1 MQRLGHIELAG
12 GVGILC
18 VPHEHAVEPH
28 VDRRRRTV
36 EGQTHALP
44 AGQRL
49 AHAIIGSERTPVQCD
64 QIVCGNGGCLRIF
77 MAIPRILDVHILRTH
92 EPLHLQ
98 TPRHLHT
105 GEVAIGEAA
114 RCEFRRKV
122 GVLPM
127 LIQALRGEPIQV
139 RGHHLHRPFA
149 VEVLLQR
156 AGLIVGAI
164 VVGMPRQ
171 PVDREHTGIGQP
183 RRRRLFGSQSSI
195 SGRHIIARGS
205 VAFSSATSCK
215 VSSFIVAPDSHLTA
229 APTLVPSA
237 LYFGVLRNSKLFT
250 NITQQEFSTLRNLFI
265 DRHSH
270 RKSIYP

>member
-1 MQRLGHIELAG
+1 METPAILVFQPTRTRILEARHGKQILPRMQRLGHIELAG

-195 SGRHIIARGS
+195 SGRHIIARGLGRLLLCD
-205 VAFSSATSCK
+205 F
-215 VSSFIVAPDSHLTA
+215 LQGL
-229 APTLVPSA
+229 LV
-237 LYFGVLRNSKLFT
+237 
-250 NITQQEFSTLRNLFI
+250 
-265 DRHSH
+265 H
-270 RKSIYP
+270 RCS